1 MQKGYEASVDWILE
15 PANLKVEAL
24 KEYPA
29 GYRLRN
35 VALPPYRKYEK
46 DGFSTPSGKMEFT
59 SEILKEAGFDPL
71 PKFVEPG
78 LSPYS
83 TPDVAKDYPLILTTG
98 ARLPMFIHSRTFRL
112 SWTRDLRPDPM
123 VDINPKD
130 AGDRG
135 IKQNDPVALSTKR
148 GAIQVKANLTE
159 IVAPG
164 VVNMY
169 HAYSEADVNLL
180 IEPDY
185 VDPISC
191 YPGFKALLCEV
202 EKLD

>member
-1 MQKGYEASVDWILE
+1 
-15 PANLKVEAL
+15 
-24 KEYPA
+24 
-29 GYRLRN
+29 
-35 VALPPYRKYEK
+35 
-46 DGFSTPSGKMEFT
+46 MEFT
-59 SEILKEAGFDPL
+59 SEILKEAGFEPL
-71 PKFVEPG
+71 PKYEEPG

-112 SWTRDLRPDPM
+112 SWTRGLRPDPM

-130 AGDRG
+130 ADDRG
-135 IKQNDPVALSTKR
+135 IKQGAPVTLSTKR

-159 IVAPG
+159 IIAPG

-180 IEPDY
+180 IDPDY

-191 YPGFKALLCEV
+191 YPGFKALLCDV
-202 EKLD
+202 KKTQSA